1 MKAVDVPADA
11 QRAFLDELMQAHT
24 ELLQAARSKRPPP
37 PPPAGPAAPAP
48 SAPPTA
54 PETLAAPELAADA
67 TLGLERGAVV
77 EFTDVE
83 PPVRAK
89 LAWISPKRTVY
100 LFTARGAKAR
110 HISPSELAGALR
122 EGRARRFADGGT
134 VIDRALAAAVG
145 EEA

>member
-1 MKAVDVPADA
+1 LPHTGYCQILDHQVRIRRQIDTSL
-11 QRAFLDELMQAHT
+11 QR
-24 ELLQAARSKRPPP
+24 
-37 PPPAGPAAPAP
+37 
-48 SAPPTA
+48 
-54 PETLAAPELAADA
+54 
-67 TLGLERGAVV
+67 LGLERGVVV
-77 EFTDVE
+77 EFADVE

-122 EGRARRFADGGT
+122 EGRARRLADSGT

-145 EEA
+145 EEE